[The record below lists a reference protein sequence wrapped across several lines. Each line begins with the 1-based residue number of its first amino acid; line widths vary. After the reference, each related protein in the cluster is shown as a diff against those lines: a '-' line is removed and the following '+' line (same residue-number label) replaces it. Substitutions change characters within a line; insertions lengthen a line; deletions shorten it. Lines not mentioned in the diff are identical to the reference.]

1 MGVCWSLEFEV
12 WSLFSPRMKFSRHQ
26 RRRAPSIIIVSLI
39 DVLLVVLIFLMVTT
53 AFKETP
59 AFKVTLPETT
69 QQAIVQG
76 VQDSPPLIVT
86 ITTNKP
92 HFYLGKTAVTFDRL
106 KNELT
111 QRAKANPRLVVALR
125 ADDQAAYG
133 NVVKVTEAAQA
144 AQVKEI
150 RTFLKPGIKPE

>member
-1 MGVCWSLEFEV
+1 MN
-12 WSLFSPRMKFSRHQ
+12 FSGRK

-59 AFKVTLPETT
+59 AFKITLPETT
-69 QQAIVQG
+69 QQAPRTG
-76 VQDSPPLIVT
+76 VTESPPLIIT
-86 ITTNKP
+86 ITTNAP
-92 HFYLGKTAVTFDRL
+92 HFYMGKIAMTFDRL
-106 KNELT
+106 KAELT
-111 QRAKANPRLVVALR
+111 QRAKDNPRLVVALR

-144 AQVKEI
+144 AEVKEI
-150 RTFLKPGIKPE
+150 RTFLKPGIRPE

>member
-1 MGVCWSLEFEV
+1 
-12 WSLFSPRMKFSRHQ
+12 MKFSGHK

-69 QQAIVQG
+69 QKTPRQG
-76 VQDSPPLIVT
+76 VDASPPIVIT
-86 ITTNKP
+86 ITTNAP
-92 HFYLGKTAVTFDRL
+92 HYYLGKSAITFDRL
-106 KNELT
+106 KSELM
-111 QRAKANPRLVVALR
+111 QRAKDNPGLIVAIR

-150 RTFLKPGIKPE
+150 RSFLKPGIRPE

>member
-1 MGVCWSLEFEV
+1 MN
-12 WSLFSPRMKFSRHQ
+12 FSGHK

-69 QQAIVQG
+69 QKAPQQG
-76 VQDSPPLIVT
+76 VQDAPPLIIT
-86 ITTNKP
+86 ITTNTP

-106 KNELT
+106 KSELT
-111 QRAKANPRLVVALR
+111 QRAKTNPRLIVAVR

-144 AQVKEI
+144 AQVREI

>member
-1 MGVCWSLEFEV
+1 MN
-12 WSLFSPRMKFSRHQ
+12 FSGHK

-59 AFKVTLPETT
+59 AFKVTLPETS
-69 QQAIVQG
+69 QQTPKQG
-76 VQDSPPLIVT
+76 VQDSPPLVIT
-86 ITTNKP
+86 ITTNAP
-92 HFYLGKTAVTFDRL
+92 HFYIGKSAVTFDRL
-106 KNELT
+106 KTDLM
-111 QRAKANPRLVVALR
+111 QRAKDNPRLIVAIR

-144 AQVKEI
+144 AQVREI
-150 RTFLKPGIKPE
+150 RSFLKPGIKPQ

>member
-1 MGVCWSLEFEV
+1 MN
-12 WSLFSPRMKFSRHQ
+12 FSGHK
-26 RRRAPSIIIVSLI
+26 RRRAPSVIIVSLI

-69 QQAIVQG
+69 QQTPKQG
-76 VQDSPPLIVT
+76 VQDSPPLIIT
-86 ITTNKP
+86 ITTNAP

-106 KNELT
+106 KAELT
-111 QRAKANPRLVVALR
+111 HRGKENPRLIVAIR

-133 NVVKVTEAAQA
+133 NVFRVIEAAQN
-144 AQVKEI
+144 AQVREI
-150 RTFLKPGIKPE
+150 RHFLKPGIKPE

>member
-1 MGVCWSLEFEV
+1 MN
-12 WSLFSPRMKFSRHQ
+12 FSGHK

-69 QQAIVQG
+69 QKAPQQG
-76 VQDSPPLIVT
+76 VQDSVPTIIT
-86 ITTNKP
+86 ITTNAP

-106 KNELT
+106 KSELM
-111 QRAKANPRLVVALR
+111 QRAKANPRLIIAVR

-133 NVVKVTEAAQA
+133 NVVRVTEAAQA
-144 AQVKEI
+144 AQVREI
-150 RTFLKPGIKPE
+150 RTFLKPGIRPE

>member
-1 MGVCWSLEFEV
+1 MN
-12 WSLFSPRMKFSRHQ
+12 FSGQK
-26 RRRAPSIIIVSLI
+26 RRRAPSVIIVSLI

-69 QQAIVQG
+69 QQIPKQG
-76 VQDSPPLIVT
+76 VQDSLPLVIT
-86 ITTNKP
+86 ITTNTP
-92 HFYLGKTAVTFDRL
+92 HFYIGKTAVTFDRL
-106 KNELT
+106 KADLM
-111 QRAKANPRLVVALR
+111 QRAKENPRLIVAIR

-144 AQVKEI
+144 AQVREI
-150 RTFLKPGIKPE
+150 RSFLKPGIRP

>member
-1 MGVCWSLEFEV
+1 MN
-12 WSLFSPRMKFSRHQ
+12 FSGHK

-69 QQAIVQG
+69 QKAPQQG
-76 VQDSPPLIVT
+76 VQDAPPLIIT
-86 ITTNKP
+86 ITTNAP
-92 HFYLGKTAVTFDRL
+92 NFYIGKRAVTFEKL
-106 KNELT
+106 KSELL
-111 QRAKANPRLVVALR
+111 QLGKANPKLIVAVR

-144 AQVKEI
+144 AQVREI

>member
-1 MGVCWSLEFEV
+1 MN
-12 WSLFSPRMKFSRHQ
+12 FSGRK

-59 AFKVTLPETT
+59 AFKITLPETT
-69 QQAIVQG
+69 QQAPRTG
-76 VQDSPPLIVT
+76 VTESPPLIIT
-86 ITTNKP
+86 ITTNAP
-92 HFYLGKTAVTFDRL
+92 HFYVGKIAMTFDRL
-106 KNELT
+106 KAELT
-111 QRAKANPRLVVALR
+111 QRAKDNPRLVVALR

-144 AQVKEI
+144 AEVKEI
-150 RTFLKPGIKPE
+150 RTFLKPGIRPE

>member
-1 MGVCWSLEFEV
+1 MN
-12 WSLFSPRMKFSRHQ
+12 FSRHK

-69 QQAIVQG
+69 QQAPKAG
-76 VQDSPPLIVT
+76 VTENPPLIIT
-86 ITTNKP
+86 ITTNAP
-92 HFYLGKTAVTFDRL
+92 NFYMGKIAMTFDRL
-106 KNELT
+106 RAELT
-111 QRAKANPRLVVALR
+111 QRARENPRLVVALR

-144 AQVKEI
+144 AQVREI
-150 RTFLKPGIKPE
+150 RTFLKPGMRPE